1 MPFEMWARVGPRNH
15 VSRLCGGPG
24 PPPPREGSL
33 KLSKLEL
40 AVVEI
45 KATSCLYVNVGN
57 ESVPIQLAQCWS
69 PGLAV
74 SGAKI

>member
-1 MPFEMWARVGPRNH
+1 MFHVYVGAQ
-15 VSRLCGGPG
+15 V
-24 PPPPREGSL
+24 PPPREGSL

-40 AVVEI
+40 AVVET

-57 ESVPIQLAQCWS
+57 ESVPIQLAQCWF

-74 SGAKI
+74 SGVKI